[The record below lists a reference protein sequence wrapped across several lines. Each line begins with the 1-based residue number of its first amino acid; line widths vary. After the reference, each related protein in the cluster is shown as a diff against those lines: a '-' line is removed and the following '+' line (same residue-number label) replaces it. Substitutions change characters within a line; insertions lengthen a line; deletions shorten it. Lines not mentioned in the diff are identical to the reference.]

1 MNKFLFLLILFLSWP
16 SKGQENYNLIFSN
29 DSYKKIIKNTKD
41 KFKDSTDA
49 IKYLKQIQ
57 INGIKK
63 GFLLTSID
71 SIKFNEKTILVDLI
85 TGPKF
90 YSCKLNIDQ
99 DEFVFLR
106 KHININE
113 KLILNTPFTPSE
125 VTQILISTL
134 TLSLTFPFI

>member
-1 MNKFLFLLILFLSWP
+1 MNKFLFLLILFLSLP

-29 DSYKKIIKNTKD
+29 DSYKKIIKNTKA

-49 IKYLKQIQ
+49 IKYIKQIQ

-90 YSCKLNIDQ
+90 YSCKLNITGR
-99 DEFVFLR
+99 L
-106 KHININE
+106 
-113 KLILNTPFTPSE
+113 
-125 VTQILISTL
+125 
-134 TLSLTFPFI
+134 